1 MMVVPQSQT
10 TSNESRLELD
20 KNKKNYINT
29 LTLSKRLSDRY
40 AGHHALKNIF
50 NPETCRL
57 RDKFKQMCETLLLDD
72 PIDYGLKII
81 DLLWRKAAYEPIQI
95 FKRYRQEYDET
106 TIIEIEIM
114 YRMHLLSVFGYY
126 SNLLI
131 KFVSMIKPYR
141 NMNHFFDFIQLFNE
155 NKCMYDKFLFNKICS
170 FWSSLAVNLTTTTTT
185 KIENLVESL
194 LKVIHKCLVCLGDI
208 SRYLSEYDGCIQTA
222 EKYYTMAVILDPEIG
237 MPLNQLGTL
246 CGRSNCSCDAAF
258 FYLLCLSAVHPFDG
272 AKDNLQM
279 LFERNEKRF
288 LELSKQQTKNRNDK
302 TSHREIRRFLVEFL
316 HVAHQLLESNNIG
329 HIQELGQQTLND
341 FNACMFYQND
351 SNLSDDLVF
360 KLLSISM
367 MLVDRIQRIR
377 SRTVKQTILFAGIA
391 FSVALFSHV
400 VNHTIIRLQ
409 NAFYQLHDARTKTN
423 ENDSEEEEERRQ
435 AEAKEKRRRMKMM
448 MSRRRRRSASSSD
461 NKSDDQSERSLSNE
475 RYQRRDDSTDE
486 DRSED
491 EIPDYL
497 SGDSSDEN
505 EETKQTVRD
514 EKDKEAEELAIKV
527 ALEEFMEKIKQS
539 GAVFHNNNDSQ
550 SSQTSLFSF
559 TDLSTHL
566 FAAFASHDCPSPLF
580 LNQTSTADDPYSMPT
595 YNYDQTFKSILIGN
609 KQINVPPGFEHNS
622 DALAA
627 AEIEQKMAEFELE
640 PIMDNSTNE
649 QQQDLENDQN
659 TLHHGTKLIIELL
672 ENEYLLSGIKI
683 FCDWLAGNKRLLQML
698 LPISPGLWSKLAL
711 LLNFLPHER
720 DILKSGLIPSNSS
733 IYPLLSKFVETKA
746 FVFPSPML
754 DEDIQLRA
762 FQSLKVDRNYLKLNL
777 NQLSSLNKLESTI
790 IRICSLRRFGYYAT
804 SILPNSQF
812 NYDNDKLSFI
822 ASNSFEQVTSTIDSS
837 SDKTSETTVDEER
850 KSRLMRDMAA
860 LRLQA
865 EISQLENSLKNE
877 EFSLPPYLVIDSSV
891 LCTNLNLIQKLVQS
905 QRFIIIIP
913 LVVIDVL
920 DELKK
925 EQREARD
932 AIRWLENQFRLGNRF
947 IRTQA
952 VHERLTNQNKKKNN
966 KNKDFYRFQE
976 ILDCC
981 LYFTQQSNLD
991 KQTTNNSISTVN
1003 LLFARSLTNKEQ
1015 QTVEKDGVIVQH
1027 IDDFHRRWKQSTP
1040 EK

>member
-1 MMVVPQSQT
+1 MMVIPQSQT
-10 TSNESRLELD
+10 TSNESKLELD

-40 AGHHALKNIF
+40 AAAHHALKNIF
-50 NPETCRL
+50 NPETCRF

-155 NKCMYDKFLFNKICS
+155 NKSI
-170 FWSSLAVNLTTTTTT
+170 NLTTITITTTT
-185 KIENLVESL
+185 KIENLIESL
-194 LKVIHKCLVCLGDI
+194 LKLIHKCLVCLGDI
-208 SRYLSEYDGCIQTA
+208 SRYLSEYDGCMQTA
-222 EKYYTMAVILDPEIG
+222 EKYYTMAVLLDPEIG

-246 CGRSNCSCDAAF
+246 SGRSNSSCDAAF
-258 FYLLCLSAVHPFDG
+258 FYLLCLSTVHPFDG

-288 LELSKQQTKNRNDK
+288 LELTKQQTKNRNDK

-316 HVAHQLLESNNIG
+316 HVSHQLLESNNIG
-329 HIQELGQQTLND
+329 QIQELGQQTLND
-341 FNACMFYQND
+341 FNACMFYQID
-351 SNLSDDLVF
+351 SILSDDLVF

-367 MLVDRIQRIR
+367 MLVDRIQRTR
-377 SRTVKQTILFAGIA
+377 SRTIKQTILFAGIA
-391 FSVALFSHV
+391 FAVALFSHV

-435 AEAKEKRRRMKMM
+435 AEAKEKRRRVKMM
-448 MSRRRRRSASSSD
+448 MSRRRRQSASSSD

-475 RYQRRDDSTDE
+475 RYQRRDDDSTDE

-514 EKDKEAEELAIKV
+514 EKDKEAEELAIKI

-550 SSQTSLFSF
+550 PSQTSLFSF

-580 LNQTSTADDPYSMPT
+580 LDQTSSADDPYSMPT

-640 PIMDNSTNE
+640 PIIDNTTNE
-649 QQQDLENDQN
+649 QQQGLDNDQN

-672 ENEYLLSGIKI
+672 ENEYLLSAIKI

-733 IYPLLSKFVETKA
+733 IYPLLSKFVETKV
-746 FVFPSPML
+746 FIFPSPML
-754 DEDIQLRA
+754 NEDIRLRS
-762 FQSLKVDRNYLKLNL
+762 FQSLKVDRNYMKLNL

-822 ASNSFEQVTSTIDSS
+822 ASNSSEQSTLTIDSS
-837 SDKTSETTVDEER
+837 SNQSSDTIVDEER

-891 LCTNLNLIQKLVQS
+891 LCTNLNLVQKLVQS

-913 LVVIDVL
+913 LVVIDIL

-932 AIRWLENQFRLGNRF
+932 AIRWLENQFRLGNRYS
-947 IRTQA
+947 IK
-952 VHERLTNQNKKKNN
+952 LTLCVPTPNIKKI
-966 KNKDFYRFQE
+966 FR
-976 ILDCC
+976 ILG
-981 LYFTQQSNLD
+981 
-991 KQTTNNSISTVN
+991 TTIQ
-1003 LLFARSLTNKEQ
+1003 F
-1015 QTVEKDGVIVQH
+1015 
-1027 IDDFHRRWKQSTP
+1027 
-1040 EK
+1040 

>member
-1 MMVVPQSQT
+1 MMVIPQSQT
-10 TSNESRLELD
+10 TSNESKLELD

-40 AGHHALKNIF
+40 AAAHHALKNIF
-50 NPETCRL
+50 NPETCRF

-155 NKCMYDKFLFNKICS
+155 NKSI
-170 FWSSLAVNLTTTTTT
+170 NLTTITITTTT
-185 KIENLVESL
+185 KIENLIESL
-194 LKVIHKCLVCLGDI
+194 LKLIHKCLVCLGDI
-208 SRYLSEYDGCIQTA
+208 SRYLSEYDGCMQTA
-222 EKYYTMAVILDPEIG
+222 EKYYTMAVLLDPEIG

-246 CGRSNCSCDAAF
+246 SGRSNSSCDAAF
-258 FYLLCLSAVHPFDG
+258 FYLLCLSTVHPFDG

-288 LELSKQQTKNRNDK
+288 LELTKQQTKNRNDK

-316 HVAHQLLESNNIG
+316 HVSHQLLESNNIG
-329 HIQELGQQTLND
+329 QIQELGQQTLND
-341 FNACMFYQND
+341 FNACMFYQID
-351 SNLSDDLVF
+351 SILSDDLVF

-367 MLVDRIQRIR
+367 MLVDRIQRTR
-377 SRTVKQTILFAGIA
+377 SRTIKQTILFAGIA
-391 FSVALFSHV
+391 FAVALFSHV

-435 AEAKEKRRRMKMM
+435 AEAKEKRRRVKMM
-448 MSRRRRRSASSSD
+448 MSRRRRQSASSSD

-475 RYQRRDDSTDE
+475 RYQRRDDDSTDE

-514 EKDKEAEELAIKV
+514 EKDKEAEELAIKI

-550 SSQTSLFSF
+550 PSQTSLFSF

-580 LNQTSTADDPYSMPT
+580 LDQTSSADDPYSMPT

-640 PIMDNSTNE
+640 PIIDNTTNE
-649 QQQDLENDQN
+649 QQQGLDNDQN

-672 ENEYLLSGIKI
+672 ENEFLLSAIKI

-733 IYPLLSKFVETKA
+733 IYPLLSKFVETKV
-746 FVFPSPML
+746 FIFPSPML
-754 DEDIQLRA
+754 NEDIRLRS
-762 FQSLKVDRNYLKLNL
+762 FQSLKVDRNYMKLNL

-822 ASNSFEQVTSTIDSS
+822 ASNSSEQSTLTIDSS
-837 SDKTSETTVDEER
+837 SNQSSDTIVDEER

-891 LCTNLNLIQKLVQS
+891 LCTNLNLVQKLVQS

-913 LVVIDVL
+913 LVVIDIL

-966 KNKDFYRFQE
+966 KNKDFIRFQE
-976 ILDCC
+976 IIDCC
-981 LYFTQQSNLD
+981 LYFTQQSSLD
-991 KQTTNNSISTVN
+991 KQTTTNSMSTVN

-1015 QTVEKDGVIVQH
+1015 QTIEKDGVIVQH
-1027 IDDFHRRWKQSTP
+1027 IDDFHRRWRQSTP

>member
-1 MMVVPQSQT
+1 MMVIPQSQT
-10 TSNESRLELD
+10 TSNESKLELD

-40 AGHHALKNIF
+40 AAAHHALKNIF
-50 NPETCRL
+50 NPETCRF

-155 NKCMYDKFLFNKICS
+155 NKCI
-170 FWSSLAVNLTTTTTT
+170 LAINLTTITITTTT
-185 KIENLVESL
+185 KIENLIESL
-194 LKVIHKCLVCLGDI
+194 LKLIHKCLVCLGDI
-208 SRYLSEYDGCIQTA
+208 SRYLSEYDGCMQTA
-222 EKYYTMAVILDPEIG
+222 EKYYTMAVLLDPEIG

-246 CGRSNCSCDAAF
+246 SGRSNSSCDAAF
-258 FYLLCLSAVHPFDG
+258 FYLLCLSTVHPFDG

-288 LELSKQQTKNRNDK
+288 LELTKQQTKNRNDK

-316 HVAHQLLESNNIG
+316 HVSHQLLESNNIG
-329 HIQELGQQTLND
+329 QIQELGQQTLND
-341 FNACMFYQND
+341 FNACMFYQID
-351 SNLSDDLVF
+351 SILSDDLVF

-367 MLVDRIQRIR
+367 MLVDRIQRTR
-377 SRTVKQTILFAGIA
+377 SRTIKQTILFAGIA
-391 FSVALFSHV
+391 FAVALFSHV

-435 AEAKEKRRRMKMM
+435 AEAKEKRRRVKMM
-448 MSRRRRRSASSSD
+448 MSRRRRQSASSSD

-475 RYQRRDDSTDE
+475 RYQRRDDDSTDE

-514 EKDKEAEELAIKV
+514 EKDKEAEELAIKI

-550 SSQTSLFSF
+550 PSQTSLFSF

-580 LNQTSTADDPYSMPT
+580 LDQTSSADDPYSMPT

-640 PIMDNSTNE
+640 PIIDNTTNE
-649 QQQDLENDQN
+649 QQQGLDNDQN

-672 ENEYLLSGIKI
+672 ENEFLLSAIKI

-733 IYPLLSKFVETKA
+733 IYPLLSKFVETKV
-746 FVFPSPML
+746 FIFPSPML
-754 DEDIQLRA
+754 NEDIRLRS
-762 FQSLKVDRNYLKLNL
+762 FQSLKVDRNYMKLNL

-822 ASNSFEQVTSTIDSS
+822 ASNSSEQSTLTIDSS
-837 SDKTSETTVDEER
+837 SNQSSDTIVDEER

-891 LCTNLNLIQKLVQS
+891 LCTNLNLVQKLVQS

-913 LVVIDVL
+913 LVVIDIL

-932 AIRWLENQFRLGNRF
+932 AIRWLENQFRLGN
-947 IRTQA
+947 
-952 VHERLTNQNKKKNN
+952 
-966 KNKDFYRFQE
+966 
-976 ILDCC
+976 
-981 LYFTQQSNLD
+981 
-991 KQTTNNSISTVN
+991 
-1003 LLFARSLTNKEQ
+1003 
-1015 QTVEKDGVIVQH
+1015 
-1027 IDDFHRRWKQSTP
+1027 
-1040 EK
+1040 

>member
-1 MMVVPQSQT
+1 MMVIPQSQT
-10 TSNESRLELD
+10 TSNESKLELD

-40 AGHHALKNIF
+40 AAAHHALKNIF
-50 NPETCRL
+50 NPETCRF

-155 NKCMYDKFLFNKICS
+155 NKCI
-170 FWSSLAVNLTTTTTT
+170 LAINLTTITITTTT
-185 KIENLVESL
+185 KIENLIESL
-194 LKVIHKCLVCLGDI
+194 LKLIHKCLVCLGDI
-208 SRYLSEYDGCIQTA
+208 SRYLSEYDGCMQTA
-222 EKYYTMAVILDPEIG
+222 EKYYTMAVLLDPEIG

-246 CGRSNCSCDAAF
+246 SGRSNSSCDAAF
-258 FYLLCLSAVHPFDG
+258 FYLLCLSTVHPFDG

-288 LELSKQQTKNRNDK
+288 LELTKQQTKNRNDK

-316 HVAHQLLESNNIG
+316 HVSHQLLESNNIG
-329 HIQELGQQTLND
+329 QIQELGQQTLND
-341 FNACMFYQND
+341 FNACMFYQID
-351 SNLSDDLVF
+351 SILSDDLVF

-367 MLVDRIQRIR
+367 MLVDRIQRTR
-377 SRTVKQTILFAGIA
+377 SRTIKQTILFAGIA
-391 FSVALFSHV
+391 FAVALFSHV

-435 AEAKEKRRRMKMM
+435 AEAKEKRRRVKMM
-448 MSRRRRRSASSSD
+448 MSRRRRQSASSSD

-475 RYQRRDDSTDE
+475 RYQRRDDDSTDE

-514 EKDKEAEELAIKV
+514 EKDKEAEELAIKI

-550 SSQTSLFSF
+550 PSQTSLFSF

-580 LNQTSTADDPYSMPT
+580 LDQTSSADDPYSMPT

-640 PIMDNSTNE
+640 PIIDNTTNE
-649 QQQDLENDQN
+649 QQQGLDNDQN

-672 ENEYLLSGIKI
+672 ENEYLLSAIKI

-733 IYPLLSKFVETKA
+733 IYPLLSKFVETKV
-746 FVFPSPML
+746 FIFPSPML
-754 DEDIQLRA
+754 NEDIRLRS
-762 FQSLKVDRNYLKLNL
+762 FQSLKVDRNYMKLNL

-822 ASNSFEQVTSTIDSS
+822 ASNSSEQSTLTIDSS
-837 SDKTSETTVDEER
+837 SNQSSDTIVDEER

-891 LCTNLNLIQKLVQS
+891 LCTNLNLVQKLVQS

-913 LVVIDVL
+913 LVVIDIL

-932 AIRWLENQFRLGNRF
+932 AIRWLENQFRLGN
-947 IRTQA
+947 
-952 VHERLTNQNKKKNN
+952 
-966 KNKDFYRFQE
+966 
-976 ILDCC
+976 
-981 LYFTQQSNLD
+981 
-991 KQTTNNSISTVN
+991 
-1003 LLFARSLTNKEQ
+1003 
-1015 QTVEKDGVIVQH
+1015 
-1027 IDDFHRRWKQSTP
+1027 
-1040 EK
+1040 

>member
-1 MMVVPQSQT
+1 M
-10 TSNESRLELD
+10 
-20 KNKKNYINT
+20 KKT
-29 LTLSKRLSDRY
+29 
-40 AGHHALKNIF
+40 
-50 NPETCRL
+50 
-57 RDKFKQMCETLLLDD
+57 
-72 PIDYGLKII
+72 
-81 DLLWRKAAYEPIQI
+81 
-95 FKRYRQEYDET
+95 
-106 TIIEIEIM
+106 
-114 YRMHLLSVFGYY
+114 
-126 SNLLI
+126 
-131 KFVSMIKPYR
+131 
-141 NMNHFFDFIQLFNE
+141 IQL
-155 NKCMYDKFLFNKICS
+155 LFS
-170 FWSSLAVNLTTTTTT
+170 
-185 KIENLVESL
+185 
-194 LKVIHKCLVCLGDI
+194 G
-208 SRYLSEYDGCIQTA
+208 Q
-222 EKYYTMAVILDPEIG
+222 
-237 MPLNQLGTL
+237 
-246 CGRSNCSCDAAF
+246 
-258 FYLLCLSAVHPFDG
+258 
-272 AKDNLQM
+272 
-279 LFERNEKRF
+279 
-288 LELSKQQTKNRNDK
+288 
-302 TSHREIRRFLVEFL
+302 
-316 HVAHQLLESNNIG
+316 
-329 HIQELGQQTLND
+329 IQELGQQTLND

-351 SNLSDDLVF
+351 SILSDDLVF

-367 MLVDRIQRIR
+367 MLVDRIQRTR

-391 FSVALFSHV
+391 FAVALFSHV

-435 AEAKEKRRRMKMM
+435 VFKLMKKEKKTNISMRYFLILQAEAKEKRRRMKMV

-475 RYQRRDDSTDE
+475 RYQRRDYSTDE

-505 EETKQTVRD
+505 EEKKQTVRD

-580 LNQTSTADDPYSMPT
+580 LDQTSSADDPYSMPT
-595 YNYDQTFKSILIGN
+595 YNYDQKFKSILIGN

-622 DALAA
+622 EALAA

-640 PIMDNSTNE
+640 PIIDNTTNE
-649 QQQDLENDQN
+649 QQQQQYLDNDQN
-659 TLHHGTKLIIELL
+659 TLHHGTKLIVELL
-672 ENEYLLSGIKI
+672 ENEYLLSAIKI

-733 IYPLLSKFVETKA
+733 IYPLLSKFVETKT
-746 FVFPSPML
+746 FIISSPML
-754 DEDIQLRA
+754 DEDIQLH
-762 FQSLKVDRNYLKLNL
+762 
-777 NQLSSLNKLESTI
+777 SSL
-790 IRICSLRRFGYYAT
+790 
-804 SILPNSQF
+804 F
-812 NYDNDKLSFI
+812 NDDNDKLSFI
-822 ASNSFEQVTSTIDSS
+822 ASNPFEQSTSTLDSS
-837 SDKTSETTVDEER
+837 SNKTSDTVADEER

-913 LVVIDVL
+913 LVVIDIL

-952 VHERLTNQNKKKNN
+952 VHERIANQNKKKNN

-976 ILDCC
+976 IIDCC
-981 LYFTQQSNLD
+981 LYFAQQSNLD
-991 KQTTNNSISTVN
+991 KQTTNNSMSTVN
-1003 LLFARSLTNKEQ
+1003 LLFARTLTTKEQ
-1015 QTVEKDGVIVQH
+1015 QTVEKDVIVQH

>member
-1 MMVVPQSQT
+1 MVIPQSQT
-10 TSNESRLELD
+10 ASNESRLELD
-20 KNKKNYINT
+20 KNKKNYINA

-40 AGHHALKNIF
+40 SGHQALKNIF
-50 NPETCRL
+50 HPETCRL
-57 RDKFKQMCETLLLDD
+57 RDKFKQMCETLLFDD
-72 PIDYGLKII
+72 SIDYGLKII

-95 FKRYRQEYDET
+95 FKRYRQDYDES
-106 TIIEIEIM
+106 TIVDVQIS
-114 YRMHLLSVFGYY
+114 YRMHLLSVFGFY

-141 NMNHFFDFIQLFNE
+141 NMSHFFDFIQLFNE
-155 NKCMYDKFLFNKICS
+155 NKS
-170 FWSSLAVNLTTTTTT
+170 VNITTT
-185 KIENLVESL
+185 KIDNLIESL
-194 LKVIHKCLVCLGDI
+194 LKLLHKCLVCLGDI

-222 EKYYTMAVILDPEIG
+222 EKYYTMAVLLDPEIG

-246 CGRSNCSCDAAF
+246 CGRSNSSSDAAF
-258 FYLLCLSAVHPFDG
+258 FYLLCLSAVHPFEG

-288 LELSKQQTKNRNDK
+288 LELTKQQTKNRNDK
-302 TSHREIRRFLVEFL
+302 TSNREIRRFLVEFL

-329 HIQELGQQTLND
+329 QIQESGQQTLND

-351 SNLSDDLVF
+351 SILSDDLVF

-367 MLVDRIQRIR
+367 MLVDRILRTR

-391 FSVALFSHV
+391 FAVALFSHV

-423 ENDSEEEEERRQ
+423 ENDSGEEEERRQ
-435 AEAKEKRRRMKMM
+435 AEAKEKRRRMKIM

-461 NKSDDQSERSLSNE
+461 HKSDDSEGSLSNE
-475 RYQRRDDSTDE
+475 RDQRRDDSSDE

-505 EETKQTVRD
+505 EQIKPTIRD
-514 EKDKEAEELAIKV
+514 EKDKEAEELAIKI

-539 GAVFHNNNDSQ
+539 GAVFHNNESQ
-550 SSQTSLFSF
+550 PSQASLFSF

-580 LNQTSTADDPYSMPT
+580 LDQTSADDDPYSMST

-622 DALAA
+622 EALAA
-627 AEIEQKMAEFELE
+627 AEIEQKLAEFELE
-640 PIMDNSTNE
+640 PIMENTTNE
-649 QQQDLENDQN
+649 KQEDIDNDQN

-672 ENEYLLSGIKI
+672 ENEYLLSAIKS

-720 DILKSGLIPSNSS
+720 DILKSGLIPSTSS
-733 IYPLLSKFVETKA
+733 IYPLLSKFVETKV

-754 DEDIQLRA
+754 DEDIRLRA
-762 FQSLKVDRNYLKLNL
+762 FQSLKVDRNYIKLNL
-777 NQLSSLNKLESTI
+777 NQLSSLNKLESTV

-804 SILPNSQF
+804 SIIPNSQF
-812 NYDNDKLSFI
+812 IYDNEKLSFI
-822 ASNSFEQVTSTIDSS
+822 ATNPFEQSTVTTDDSS
-837 SDKTSETTVDEER
+837 NKQTDTTVDEER

-865 EISQLENSLKNE
+865 EISQLENCLKNE

-891 LCTNLNLIQKLVQS
+891 LCTNLNLVQKFVQS
-905 QRFIIIIP
+905 QRFIVVIP
-913 LVVIDVL
+913 LVVIDIL

-952 VHERLTNQNKKKNN
+952 VHERLSNQNKKKNN
-966 KNKDFYRFQE
+966 KNKDFFRFQE
-976 ILDCC
+976 MIDCC

-991 KQTTNNSISTVN
+991 KQTTSNSMSTVN
-1003 LLFARSLTNKEQ
+1003 LLLSRPLTNKEQ
-1015 QTVEKDGVIVQH
+1015 QTIEKEGVIVQH
-1027 IDDFHRRWKQSTP
+1027 IDDFHRRWKQLTP
-1040 EK
+1040 EKEFIN

>member
-1 MMVVPQSQT
+1 
-10 TSNESRLELD
+10 
-20 KNKKNYINT
+20 
-29 LTLSKRLSDRY
+29 
-40 AGHHALKNIF
+40 
-50 NPETCRL
+50 
-57 RDKFKQMCETLLLDD
+57 
-72 PIDYGLKII
+72 
-81 DLLWRKAAYEPIQI
+81 
-95 FKRYRQEYDET
+95 
-106 TIIEIEIM
+106 
-114 YRMHLLSVFGYY
+114 
-126 SNLLI
+126 
-131 KFVSMIKPYR
+131 
-141 NMNHFFDFIQLFNE
+141 
-155 NKCMYDKFLFNKICS
+155 
-170 FWSSLAVNLTTTTTT
+170 
-185 KIENLVESL
+185 ESL

-222 EKYYTMAVILDPEIG
+222 EKYYTMAVLLDPEIG

-246 CGRSNCSCDAAF
+246 CGRSNSSCDAAF

-329 HIQELGQQTLND
+329 QIQELGQQTLND

-351 SNLSDDLVF
+351 SILSDDLVF

-367 MLVDRIQRIR
+367 MLVDRIQRTR

-391 FSVALFSHV
+391 FAVALFSHV

-435 AEAKEKRRRMKMM
+435 VFKLMKKEKKTNMSMRYFLILQAEAKEKRRRMKMV

-475 RYQRRDDSTDE
+475 RYQRRDYSTDE

-505 EETKQTVRD
+505 EEKKQTVRD

-580 LNQTSTADDPYSMPT
+580 LDQTSSADDPYSMPT
-595 YNYDQTFKSILIGN
+595 YNYDQKFKSILIGN

-622 DALAA
+622 EALAA

-640 PIMDNSTNE
+640 PIIDNTTNE
-649 QQQDLENDQN
+649 QQQQDLDNDQN
-659 TLHHGTKLIIELL
+659 TLHHGTKLIVELL
-672 ENEYLLSGIKI
+672 ENEYLLSAIKI

-733 IYPLLSKFVETKA
+733 IYPLLSKFVETKT
-746 FVFPSPML
+746 FIISSPML

-762 FQSLKVDRNYLKLNL
+762 FQSLKVDRNYQKLNL

-804 SILPNSQF
+804 SILSNSQF

-822 ASNSFEQVTSTIDSS
+822 ASNPFEQSTSTLDSS
-837 SDKTSETTVDEER
+837 SNKTSDTVADEER

-913 LVVIDVL
+913 LVVIDIL

-952 VHERLTNQNKKKNN
+952 VHERIANQNKKKNN
-966 KNKDFYRFQE
+966 KTKDFYRFQE
-976 ILDCC
+976 IIDCC
-981 LYFTQQSNLD
+981 LYFAQQSNLD
-991 KQTTNNSISTVN
+991 KQTTNNSMSTVN
-1003 LLFARSLTNKEQ
+1003 LLFARTLTTKEQ
-1015 QTVEKDGVIVQH
+1015 QTVEKDVIVQH

>member
-1 MMVVPQSQT
+1 MMVIPQSQT
-10 TSNESRLELD
+10 TSNESKLELD

-40 AGHHALKNIF
+40 AAAHHALKNIF
-50 NPETCRL
+50 NPETCRF

-155 NKCMYDKFLFNKICS
+155 NKCI
-170 FWSSLAVNLTTTTTT
+170 LAINLTTITITTTT
-185 KIENLVESL
+185 KIENLIESL
-194 LKVIHKCLVCLGDI
+194 LKLIHKCLVCLGDI
-208 SRYLSEYDGCIQTA
+208 SRYLSEYDGCMQTA
-222 EKYYTMAVILDPEIG
+222 EKYYTMAVLLDPEIG

-246 CGRSNCSCDAAF
+246 SGRSNSSCDAAF
-258 FYLLCLSAVHPFDG
+258 FYLLCLSTVHPFDG

-288 LELSKQQTKNRNDK
+288 LELTKQQTKNRNDK

-316 HVAHQLLESNNIG
+316 HVSHQLLESNNIG
-329 HIQELGQQTLND
+329 QIQELGQQTLND
-341 FNACMFYQND
+341 FNACMFYQID
-351 SNLSDDLVF
+351 SILSDDLVF

-367 MLVDRIQRIR
+367 MLVDRIQRTR
-377 SRTVKQTILFAGIA
+377 SRTIKQTILFAGIA
-391 FSVALFSHV
+391 FAVALFSHV

-435 AEAKEKRRRMKMM
+435 AEAKEKRRRVKMM
-448 MSRRRRRSASSSD
+448 MSRRRRQSASSSD

-475 RYQRRDDSTDE
+475 RYQRRDDDSTDE

-514 EKDKEAEELAIKV
+514 EKDKEAEELAIKI

-550 SSQTSLFSF
+550 PSQTSLFSF

-580 LNQTSTADDPYSMPT
+580 LDQTSSADDPYSMPT

-640 PIMDNSTNE
+640 PIIDNTTNE
-649 QQQDLENDQN
+649 QQQGLDNDQN

-672 ENEYLLSGIKI
+672 ENEFLLSAIKI

-733 IYPLLSKFVETKA
+733 IYPLLSKFVETKV
-746 FVFPSPML
+746 FIFPSPML
-754 DEDIQLRA
+754 NEDIRLRS
-762 FQSLKVDRNYLKLNL
+762 FQSLKVDRNYMKLNL

-822 ASNSFEQVTSTIDSS
+822 ASNSFEQSTLTIDSS
-837 SDKTSETTVDEER
+837 SNQSSDTIVDEER

-891 LCTNLNLIQKLVQS
+891 LCTNLNLVQKLVQS

-913 LVVIDVL
+913 LVVIDIL

-966 KNKDFYRFQE
+966 KNKDFIRFQE
-976 ILDCC
+976 IIDCC
-981 LYFTQQSNLD
+981 LYFTQQSSLD
-991 KQTTNNSISTVN
+991 KQTTTNSMSTVN

-1015 QTVEKDGVIVQH
+1015 QTIEKDGVIVQH
-1027 IDDFHRRWKQSTP
+1027 IDDFHRRWRQSTP

>member
-1 MMVVPQSQT
+1 MMVIPQSQT
-10 TSNESRLELD
+10 TSNESKLELD

-40 AGHHALKNIF
+40 AAAHHALKNIF
-50 NPETCRL
+50 NPETCRF

-155 NKCMYDKFLFNKICS
+155 NKSI
-170 FWSSLAVNLTTTTTT
+170 NLTTTTTTT
-185 KIENLVESL
+185 KIENLIESL
-194 LKVIHKCLVCLGDI
+194 LKLIHKCLVCLGDI
-208 SRYLSEYDGCIQTA
+208 SRYLSEYDGCMQTA
-222 EKYYTMAVILDPEIG
+222 EKYYTMAVLLDPEIG

-246 CGRSNCSCDAAF
+246 SGRSNSSCDAAF
-258 FYLLCLSAVHPFDG
+258 FYLLCLSTVHPFDG

-288 LELSKQQTKNRNDK
+288 LELTKQQTKNRNDK

-316 HVAHQLLESNNIG
+316 HVSHQLLESNNIG
-329 HIQELGQQTLND
+329 QIQELGQQTLND
-341 FNACMFYQND
+341 FNACMFYQID
-351 SNLSDDLVF
+351 SILSDDLVF

-367 MLVDRIQRIR
+367 MLVDRIQRTR
-377 SRTVKQTILFAGIA
+377 SRTIKQTILFAGIA
-391 FSVALFSHV
+391 FAVALFSHV

-435 AEAKEKRRRMKMM
+435 AEAKEKRRRVKMM
-448 MSRRRRRSASSSD
+448 MSRRRRQSASSSD

-475 RYQRRDDSTDE
+475 RYQRRDDDSTDE

-514 EKDKEAEELAIKV
+514 EKDKEAEELAIKI

-550 SSQTSLFSF
+550 PSQTSLFSF

-580 LNQTSTADDPYSMPT
+580 LDQTSSADDPYSMPT

-640 PIMDNSTNE
+640 PIIDNTTNE
-649 QQQDLENDQN
+649 QQQGLDNDQN

-672 ENEYLLSGIKI
+672 ENEFLLSAIKI

-733 IYPLLSKFVETKA
+733 IYPLLSKFVETKV
-746 FVFPSPML
+746 FIFPSPML
-754 DEDIQLRA
+754 NEDIRLRS
-762 FQSLKVDRNYLKLNL
+762 FQSLKVDRNYMKLNL

-822 ASNSFEQVTSTIDSS
+822 ASNSFEQSTLTIDSS
-837 SDKTSETTVDEER
+837 SNQSSDTIVDEER

-891 LCTNLNLIQKLVQS
+891 LCTNLNLVQKLVQS

-913 LVVIDVL
+913 LVVIDIL

-966 KNKDFYRFQE
+966 KNKDFIRFQE
-976 ILDCC
+976 IIDCC
-981 LYFTQQSNLD
+981 LYFTQQSSLD
-991 KQTTNNSISTVN
+991 KQTTTNSMSTVN

-1015 QTVEKDGVIVQH
+1015 QTIEKDGVIVQH
-1027 IDDFHRRWKQSTP
+1027 IDDFHRRWRQSTP

>member
-1 MMVVPQSQT
+1 MMVIPQSQT
-10 TSNESRLELD
+10 TSNESKLELD

-40 AGHHALKNIF
+40 AAAHHALKNIF
-50 NPETCRL
+50 NPETCRF

-155 NKCMYDKFLFNKICS
+155 NKSI
-170 FWSSLAVNLTTTTTT
+170 NLTTITITTTT
-185 KIENLVESL
+185 KIENLIESL
-194 LKVIHKCLVCLGDI
+194 LKLIHKCLVCLGDI
-208 SRYLSEYDGCIQTA
+208 SRYLSEYDGCMQTA
-222 EKYYTMAVILDPEIG
+222 EKYYTMAVLLDPEIG

-246 CGRSNCSCDAAF
+246 SGRSNSSCDAAF
-258 FYLLCLSAVHPFDG
+258 FYLLCLSTVHPFDG

-288 LELSKQQTKNRNDK
+288 LELTKQQTKNRNDK

-316 HVAHQLLESNNIG
+316 HVSHQLLESNNIG
-329 HIQELGQQTLND
+329 QIQELGQQTLND
-341 FNACMFYQND
+341 FNACMFYQID
-351 SNLSDDLVF
+351 SILSDDLVF

-367 MLVDRIQRIR
+367 MLVDRIQRTR
-377 SRTVKQTILFAGIA
+377 SRTIKQTILFAGIA
-391 FSVALFSHV
+391 FAVALFSHV

-435 AEAKEKRRRMKMM
+435 AEAKEKRRRVKMM
-448 MSRRRRRSASSSD
+448 MSRRRRQSASSSD

-475 RYQRRDDSTDE
+475 RYQRRDDDSTDE

-514 EKDKEAEELAIKV
+514 EKDKEAEELAIKI

-550 SSQTSLFSF
+550 PSQTSLFSF

-580 LNQTSTADDPYSMPT
+580 LDQTSSADDPYSMPT

-640 PIMDNSTNE
+640 PIIDNTTNE
-649 QQQDLENDQN
+649 QQQGLDNDQN

-672 ENEYLLSGIKI
+672 ENEFLLSAIKI

-733 IYPLLSKFVETKA
+733 IYPLLSKFVETKV
-746 FVFPSPML
+746 FIFPSPML
-754 DEDIQLRA
+754 NEDIRLRS
-762 FQSLKVDRNYLKLNL
+762 FQSLKVDRNYMKLNL

-822 ASNSFEQVTSTIDSS
+822 ASNSFEQSTLTIDSS
-837 SDKTSETTVDEER
+837 SNQSSDTIVDEER

-891 LCTNLNLIQKLVQS
+891 LCTNLNLVQKLVQS

-913 LVVIDVL
+913 LVVIDIL

-966 KNKDFYRFQE
+966 KNKDFIRFQE
-976 ILDCC
+976 IIDCC
-981 LYFTQQSNLD
+981 LYFTQQSSLD
-991 KQTTNNSISTVN
+991 KQTTTNSMSTVN

-1015 QTVEKDGVIVQH
+1015 QTIEKDGVIVQH
-1027 IDDFHRRWKQSTP
+1027 IDDFHRRWRQSTP

>member
-1 MMVVPQSQT
+1 MMVIPQSQT
-10 TSNESRLELD
+10 TSNESKLELD

-40 AGHHALKNIF
+40 AAAHHALKNIF
-50 NPETCRL
+50 NPETCRF

-155 NKCMYDKFLFNKICS
+155 NKSI
-170 FWSSLAVNLTTTTTT
+170 NLTTITTTTTT
-185 KIENLVESL
+185 KIENLIESL
-194 LKVIHKCLVCLGDI
+194 LKLIHKCLVCLGDI
-208 SRYLSEYDGCIQTA
+208 SRYLSEYDGCMQTA
-222 EKYYTMAVILDPEIG
+222 EKYYTMAVLLDPEIG

-246 CGRSNCSCDAAF
+246 SGRSNSSCDAAF
-258 FYLLCLSAVHPFDG
+258 FYLLCLSTVHPFDG

-288 LELSKQQTKNRNDK
+288 LELTKQQTKNRNDK

-316 HVAHQLLESNNIG
+316 HVSHQLLESNNIG
-329 HIQELGQQTLND
+329 QIQELGQQTLND
-341 FNACMFYQND
+341 FNACMFYQID
-351 SNLSDDLVF
+351 SILSDDLVF

-367 MLVDRIQRIR
+367 MLVDRIQRTR
-377 SRTVKQTILFAGIA
+377 SRTIKQTILFAGIA
-391 FSVALFSHV
+391 FAVALFSHV

-435 AEAKEKRRRMKMM
+435 AEAKEKRRRVKMM
-448 MSRRRRRSASSSD
+448 MSRRRRQSASSSD

-475 RYQRRDDSTDE
+475 RYQRRDDDSTDE

-514 EKDKEAEELAIKV
+514 EKDKEAEELAIKI

-550 SSQTSLFSF
+550 PSQTSLFSF

-580 LNQTSTADDPYSMPT
+580 LDQTSSADDPYSMPT

-640 PIMDNSTNE
+640 PIIDNTTNE
-649 QQQDLENDQN
+649 QQQGLDNDQN

-672 ENEYLLSGIKI
+672 ENEYLLSAIKI

-733 IYPLLSKFVETKA
+733 IYPLLSKFVETKV
-746 FVFPSPML
+746 FIFPSPML
-754 DEDIQLRA
+754 NEDIRLRS
-762 FQSLKVDRNYLKLNL
+762 FQSLKVDRNYMKLNL

-822 ASNSFEQVTSTIDSS
+822 ASNSFEQSTLTIDSS
-837 SDKTSETTVDEER
+837 SNQTSDTIVDEER

-891 LCTNLNLIQKLVQS
+891 LCTNLNLVQKLVQS

-913 LVVIDVL
+913 LVVIDIL

-947 IRTQA
+947 A
-952 VHERLTNQNKKKNN
+952 
-966 KNKDFYRFQE
+966 
-976 ILDCC
+976 
-981 LYFTQQSNLD
+981 
-991 KQTTNNSISTVN
+991 
-1003 LLFARSLTNKEQ
+1003 AR
-1015 QTVEKDGVIVQH
+1015 
-1027 IDDFHRRWKQSTP
+1027 
-1040 EK
+1040 